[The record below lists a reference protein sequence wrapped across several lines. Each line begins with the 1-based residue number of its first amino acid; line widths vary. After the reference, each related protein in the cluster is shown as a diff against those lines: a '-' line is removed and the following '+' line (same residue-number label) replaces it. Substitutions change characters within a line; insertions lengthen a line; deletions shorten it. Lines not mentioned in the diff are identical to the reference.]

1 MSLET
6 SNSCGNLET
15 SEINNL
21 KVNDIINNIT
31 INEIV
36 DNDFMDKDVSEL
48 VAGDFY
54 LFHVSE
60 GDTPED
66 TVTYFYKDGVVFYSS
81 VSDVGEVIKV
91 SYTKGSLQEFVDN
104 I

>member
-6 SNSCGNLET
+6 SNSCGKL
-15 SEINNL
+15 
-21 KVNDIINNIT
+21 VDNIT
-31 INEIV
+31 VNEIV
-36 DNDFMDKDVSEL
+36 DNQFMDKDVSEL
-48 VAGDFY
+48 VNGDFY
-54 LFHVSE
+54 LFHVTE

-81 VSDVGEVIKV
+81 IGDVGEVIKV
-91 SYTKGSLQEFVDN
+91 VYRKGSLQEFVDN